1 MSLTCKFEE
10 LDADTRDYLQEVRA
24 RRGRGTPG
32 VYVPVANPR
41 PAWAL
46 VLGPVVAGAFL
57 VWSLGSPKDPWAV
70 AMLQT
75 AGLLVGG
82 WCVMYAFRRW
92 FAGRGKKYGGYFA
105 YFDPLFA
112 YQAQG
117 ETVTATR
124 LKTVRAVEAD
134 ANRVWFDLGERGEV
148 VVPVPNPV
156 QAHLVEEY
164 YAAMDRLERQE
175 DGPWRDAPVAELGA
189 AARMAAEDDGP
200 PRQGDALDLDVEKVP
215 EAPSRANR
223 AGFGWPA
230 LFLILL
236 AAAGLYGLLW
246 AVNRPLGDD
255 LAFERAKEDG
265 APGLRGYLLDER
277 NTRHR
282 DEAKQLLAKQYDP
295 AVAKLRAA
303 TPGKNPELR
312 EGMVKLVESLRT
324 ADSPVVSIDVKEEGP
339 GDGGGVV
346 RAGQLRQEVADGLAR
361 AIGPQLIVFAAPA
374 EGQPA
379 HLTIR
384 YRLTPAGNQFSATA
398 EAEIRTELDQGPVA
412 ARSWEA
418 IDRGNAVNP
427 APLVNQLRAAI
438 CTELVGSYA
447 PAPPPE
453 DFGGGDF

>member
-32 VYVPVANPR
+32 VFVPFANPR
-41 PAWAL
+41 PVWAFL
-46 VLGPVVAGAFL
+46 LGPVVAGLFL
-57 VWSLGSPKDPWAV
+57 FWGLGSPKDPWAV

-82 WCVMYAFRRW
+82 WCVLYAFRRW
-92 FAGRGKKYGGYFA
+92 FAGRGPRYGGTFA
-105 YFDPLFA
+105 YFDPLHA
-112 YQAQG
+112 YRVQG
-117 ETVTATR
+117 EIVTATS

-134 ANRVWFDLGERGEV
+134 ANRVWFDLGDRGEV
-148 VVPVPNPV
+148 VVPLPTPA

-175 DGPWRDAPVAELGA
+175 DGSWRDAPAAELGA
-189 AARMAAEDDGP
+189 ASRMAVMDGKL
-200 PRQGDALDLDVEKVP
+200 PRQGDALDLDLEKVP
-215 EAPSRANR
+215 EAPARANR

-230 LFLILL
+230 LLLIPL
-236 AAAGLYGLLW
+236 AAAGLYGVLW
-246 AVNRPLGDD
+246 AANIPLGDE
-255 LAFERAKEDG
+255 LAFERAKADG

-295 AVAKLRAA
+295 AVAKLKA
-303 TPGKNPELR
+303 TPAGKNPALR
-312 EGMVKLVESLRT
+312 EGMIQLVESLRT
-324 ADSPVVSIDVKEEGP
+324 ADSPAVSIDVQDSNNVTPTPQGQ
-339 GDGGGVV
+339 
-346 RAGQLRQEVADGLAR
+346 AAQLRLEVADGLAR
-361 AIGPQLIVFAAPA
+361 AIGPQLIVFAAPP

-384 YRLTPAGNQFSATA
+384 YRLTPAGNLGTATV
-398 EAEIRTELDQGPVA
+398 EVEFRTDVGQGPVA
-412 ARSWEA
+412 GGSWEPF
-418 IDRGNAVNP
+418 DRQHPVNP
-427 APLVNQLRAAI
+427 ALLVNQLRDAI
-438 CTELVGSYA
+438 CTELVGSYT
-447 PAPPPE
+447 PAPPP